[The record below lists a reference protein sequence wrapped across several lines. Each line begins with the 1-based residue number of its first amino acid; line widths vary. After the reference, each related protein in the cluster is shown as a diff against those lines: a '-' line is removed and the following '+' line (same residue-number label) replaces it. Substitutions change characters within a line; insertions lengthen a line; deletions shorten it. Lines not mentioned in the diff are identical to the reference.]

1 VLVLR
6 HWSILWIE
14 YGGIIYLWFHGVLS
28 ATGISTIHPR
38 YRKRYEFSCV
48 MNYGVKVSF
57 GNVIPHR
64 LVSDRNPRVL
74 ARAAKN
80 LRLVFGSHIWV
91 LYNIV
96 DVQI

>member
-1 VLVLR
+1 
-6 HWSILWIE
+6 
-14 YGGIIYLWFHGVLS
+14 
-28 ATGISTIHPR
+28 
-38 YRKRYEFSCV
+38 

-57 GNVIPHR
+57 GNVIPHG

-74 ARAAKN
+74 ARAAEN